1 MRVISG
7 SARGLKLNAPINDD
21 IRPTTDRV
29 KESMFNIISMHVY
42 DSVVLDLFSG
52 SGALGIESLSR
63 GAKEAYFCD
72 KSSESIKV
80 LKSNIDKTKFSDR
93 SFIIKDDYKSAI
105 KKLSSQKKKFDIIF
119 VDPPYYESLFEDVLS
134 MIEKYKLLSEDGII
148 IVEHDSKIKINNVGN
163 LSNYR
168 EKKYGIT
175 TLSFYA
181 LEGEDE

>member
-29 KESMFNIISMHVY
+29 KESMFNVISMHMY
-42 DSVVLDLFSG
+42 DSIVLDLFSG

-72 KSSESIKV
+72 KSSESIKI
-80 LKSNIDKTKFSDR
+80 LKSNIDKTKFSDS

-119 VDPPYYESLFEDVLS
+119 VDPPYYKGLFEDILS
-134 MIEKYKLLSEDGII
+134 MIDQHNILSEDGII
-148 IVEHDSKIKINNVGN
+148 VVEHDSKIKMENVGN
-163 LSNYR
+163 LSNYK

-175 TLSFYA
+175 TLSFYG
-181 LEGEDE
+181 LEEEDE